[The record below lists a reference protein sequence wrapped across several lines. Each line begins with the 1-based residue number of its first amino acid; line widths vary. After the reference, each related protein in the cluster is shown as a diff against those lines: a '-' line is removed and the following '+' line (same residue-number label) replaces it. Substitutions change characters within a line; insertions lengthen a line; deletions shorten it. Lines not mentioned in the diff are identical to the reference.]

1 MLDAG
6 CGFGTTTYA
15 LVEHS
20 DSEISDAKPSMP
32 SILHLPCWLDSG
44 RLWMRTRS
52 RTFTSGKPT
61 YLGLRK
67 LPSSW
72 NDYDL
77 ILSTSMLEHLP
88 FRHSV
93 TLSAERSL
101 ASSDHSQEL
110 DDEVSD

>member
-15 LVEHS
+15 LVEALRQRNFS
-20 DSEISDAKPSMP
+20 YQTIDAFDLTRAMLARFRATLDAQPIKDV
-32 SILHLPCWLDSG
+32 HLRQADV
-44 RLWMRTRS
+44 
-52 RTFTSGKPT
+52 
-61 YLGLRK
+61 LGLEE